1 MRILLMRGLF
11 YMLGSGR
18 TKIYSNYTEITKD
31 NISDVLLNAYPIF
44 AKNVSE
50 INALYSYYK
59 GQQTI
64 LQREKKIRP
73 EHNAKIVSNVAYSIV
88 QFKTGYL
95 LDKPIQYVARKDE
108 VVDENLIALNDFMV
122 LEGKESKDKAIANA
136 KEICGVA
143 YRLALPNKNYQKG
156 ALDESPF
163 NLYTLKPQQTFVVYS
178 TDIGEKPLL
187 ACVVLTTK
195 DLDGNEII
203 TLQAYSKDTYYEFV
217 YGTQTLLRV
226 EPHTYGDIPI
236 VEYPNNEE
244 RIGSFELVL
253 SLLDAI
259 NLLESD
265 RVNAT
270 TQFVQSLMVFKNI
283 EISQEMLKDLQE
295 MGAINISD
303 NGEVEAK
310 IEFLQQELNQEQTQK
325 LKDDLMDMVYKI
337 VGMPLGKSG
346 TIGNSQGAVIMRDGW
361 SEVEAK
367 ALDDEL
373 VFKAS
378 ERQLLKL
385 VLNYMRTL
393 TLGESKLNIADIEIK
408 FTRRNYENLYQKAQV
423 LTMMLAQP
431 KIAPRLAFVVCG
443 LFADPEQAYAES
455 EQYYNSLGEAQPNA
469 TTE

>member
-1 MRILLMRGLF
+1 MRGLF

-226 EPHTYGDIPI
+226 EPHII
-236 VEYPNNEE
+236 
-244 RIGSFELVL
+244 
-253 SLLDAI
+253 
-259 NLLESD
+259 
-265 RVNAT
+265 
-270 TQFVQSLMVFKNI
+270 
-283 EISQEMLKDLQE
+283 
-295 MGAINISD
+295 
-303 NGEVEAK
+303 
-310 IEFLQQELNQEQTQK
+310 
-325 LKDDLMDMVYKI
+325 
-337 VGMPLGKSG
+337 KS
-346 TIGNSQGAVIMRDGW
+346 
-361 SEVEAK
+361 
-367 ALDDEL
+367 
-373 VFKAS
+373 
-378 ERQLLKL
+378 
-385 VLNYMRTL
+385 
-393 TLGESKLNIADIEIK
+393 
-408 FTRRNYENLYQKAQV
+408 
-423 LTMMLAQP
+423 
-431 KIAPRLAFVVCG
+431 
-443 LFADPEQAYAES
+443 
-455 EQYYNSLGEAQPNA
+455 
-469 TTE
+469 

>member
-1 MRILLMRGLF
+1 M
-11 YMLGSGR
+11 S
-18 TKIYSNYTEITKD
+18 
-31 NISDVLLNAYPIF
+31 
-44 AKNVSE
+44 
-50 INALYSYYK
+50 
-59 GQQTI
+59 
-64 LQREKKIRP
+64 
-73 EHNAKIVSNVAYSIV
+73 H
-88 QFKTGYL
+88 
-95 LDKPIQYVARKDE
+95 
-108 VVDENLIALNDFMV
+108 
-122 LEGKESKDKAIANA
+122 
-136 KEICGVA
+136 
-143 YRLALPNKNYQKG
+143 
-156 ALDESPF
+156 
-163 NLYTLKPQQTFVVYS
+163 
-178 TDIGEKPLL
+178 
-187 ACVVLTTK
+187 
-195 DLDGNEII
+195 
-203 TLQAYSKDTYYEFV
+203 
-217 YGTQTLLRV
+217 TLLRV